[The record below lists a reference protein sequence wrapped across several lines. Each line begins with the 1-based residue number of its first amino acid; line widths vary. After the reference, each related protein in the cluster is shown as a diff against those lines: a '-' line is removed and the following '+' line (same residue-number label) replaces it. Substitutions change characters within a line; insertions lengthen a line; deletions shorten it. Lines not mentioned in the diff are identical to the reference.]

1 MATYK
6 LLKELL
12 AQQEADQIY
21 KKNLEDL
28 TIALEHVT
36 YKNIQGTNNS
46 VRHDKGKTST
56 KTQDHAHVF
65 AKRNGQG
72 KQLFSVN
79 MDGTGHDGS
88 SGTKISASHAEY
100 LRGVGYTI
108 PDSLTL
114 ESLSYESMDK
124 GDFEFLIITED
135 A

>member
-12 AQQEADQIY
+12 ALQKADEIY

-28 TIALEHVT
+28 TLTLEHVT
-36 YKNIQGTNNS
+36 YKNIPGTSSS

-72 KQLFSVN
+72 KQLFAVN

-88 SGTKISASHAEY
+88 SGTKISARHAEY
-100 LRGVGYTI
+100 LRGAGYII
-108 PDSLTL
+108 PDNLTL
-114 ESLSYESMDK
+114 ESLSYESIDK
-124 GDFEFLIITED
+124 GNFEFLVLTED